1 MIEHSR
7 AEYERLWL
15 LVNALPQGAA
25 LVDGQGNLLFANEA
39 LAALAG
45 IDHRELIYGI
55 PLPEE
60 RLEPKFS
67 QFISQA
73 LKSEDNLELELVI
86 QKANQRNIFLA
97 KSSRLESKETRQFS
111 LLVLFQDVSRV
122 KHLEQMR
129 QDFVSNVSH
138 ELRTPVT
145 SIKGASETLIGGAL
159 DNPVDARRFSDI
171 IFRQSE
177 RLSRIIEDLLSLSK
191 IEKESDSN
199 FIDFADQ
206 DLYSIL
212 IAASRNCEA
221 RALESGIALKIPIPQ
236 TIRIRANRTLL
247 EQAIGNLIENAIEH
261 SDRGSSV
268 SLTVEQLQDSV
279 SILVSDQGCG
289 ISAEHLPRLF
299 ERFYR
304 VDKSRSR
311 KFGGTGLGLA
321 IVKHV
326 ALAHR
331 GEVSVTS
338 VVGRGSI
345 FKITIPGLLA

>member
-1 MIEHSR
+1 MEHSP

-25 LVDGQGNLLFANEA
+25 LIDGNGNLLFANESFA
-39 LAALAG
+39 KLTG
-45 IDHRELIYGI
+45 IRHEDLIYGI
-55 PLPEE
+55 PFPEDG
-60 RLEPKFS
+60 LDLKLS
-67 QFISQA
+67 QFIYQA
-73 LKSEDNLELELVI
+73 LKSEENLELELVVL
-86 QKANQRNIFLA
+86 KANQRNIFLA
-97 KSSRLESKETRQFS
+97 KSSRLESKNTKELS
-111 LLVLFQDVSRV
+111 LLVLFQDVTRV

-145 SIKGASETLIGGAL
+145 SIKGASETLRDGAL

-199 FIDFADQ
+199 YIEFAEQ

-212 IAASRNCEA
+212 LAASRNCEG
-221 RALESGIALKIPIPQ
+221 RAQESGVSLKIPIPQ

-261 SDRGSSV
+261 SEKGSSV
-268 SLTVEQLQDSV
+268 LLTVEQLQDSI

-289 ISAEHLPRLF
+289 IAAEHLPRLF

-338 VVGRGSI
+338 VVGGGSR
-345 FKITIPGLLA
+345 FKITLPNLLV

>member
-1 MIEHSR
+1 MEHSL

-25 LVDGQGNLLFANEA
+25 LVDKDGNLLFANESFA
-39 LAALAG
+39 KLTG
-45 IDHRELIYGI
+45 TNHQDLIYGI
-55 PLPEE
+55 PF
-60 RLEPKFS
+60 PKDYLDPKLS
-67 QFISQA
+67 QFIYQA
-73 LKSEDNLELELVI
+73 LKSEENLELELEVI
-86 QKANQRNIFLA
+86 TANQRNIFLA
-97 KSSRLESKETRQFS
+97 KSSRLESKNNKELS
-111 LLVLFQDVSRV
+111 LLVLFQDVTRV

-145 SIKGASETLIGGAL
+145 SIKGASETLRDGAL

-199 FIDFADQ
+199 FIEFADQ

-212 IAASRNCEA
+212 LVVSRNCEG
-221 RALESGIALKIPIPQ
+221 RAQESAITIKIPIPQ
-236 TIRIRANRTLL
+236 TIRIRVNRTLL

-261 SDRGSSV
+261 SEKGSSI
-268 SLTVEQLQDSV
+268 SLTVEQGKSSI

-289 ISAEHLPRLF
+289 IATEHLPRLF

-338 VVGRGSI
+338 VLGKGST
-345 FKITIPGLLA
+345 FKITLPNLLV

>member
-1 MIEHSR
+1 M
-7 AEYERLWL
+7 AQTVEYRRLWL

-25 LVDGQGNLLFANEA
+25 LLDAQGNLLFVNKSFAYLTEIPVN
-39 LAALAG
+39 
-45 IDHRELIYGI
+45 DLIYGT

-60 RLEPKFS
+60 LLDEKLYQFTQSAIKSASDLES
-67 QFISQA
+67 EIVISKNNQA
-73 LKSEDNLELELVI
+73 
-86 QKANQRNIFLA
+86 RIFLA
-97 KSSRLESKETRQFS
+97 KSSHLFS
-111 LLVLFQDVSRV
+111 DEAPSTMVLFDDITRI

-145 SIKGASETLIGGAL
+145 SIKGASETLINGAL
-159 DNPVDARRFSDI
+159 ENPQDAKKFTEI

-191 IEKESDSN
+191 IEKESDSS
-199 FIDFADQ
+199 IVDFSEQ
-206 DLYSIL
+206 DLCAIL
-212 IAASRNCEA
+212 GAAARNSEH
-221 RALESGIALKIPIPQ
+221 RAQELGMSLSWPINPEV
-236 TIRIRANRTLL
+236 RLAVNRTLL
-247 EQAIGNLIENAIEH
+247 EQAVGNLVENAIEH
-261 SDRGSSV
+261 SERGSSIT
-268 SLTVEQLQDSV
+268 L
-279 SILVSDQGCG
+279 SINEEDTAVTIEVTDQGCG
-289 ISAEHLPRLF
+289 IPEAHLKRIF

-331 GEVSVTS
+331 GHVEVTS
-338 VVGRGSI
+338 RVGVGSSFAI
-345 FKITIPGLLA
+345 VLPKPKVGE